1 MSSFRSKENDVARI
15 STTVYVTNFPDESSA
30 KELFHACNVY
40 GPRFVD
46 DVIAQIKDKKMV
58 QCYKDGTSFAKVVS
72 GIGAN
77 AGVCV
82 ENYPALVL
90 DDECL
95 MTNQFSNSLFGRV
108 KEFASLAN
116 IKLSLE
122 NEGFAD
128 ICIKYLGE
136 FWISL
141 KFASPEACKKFRNN
155 LWTENTFKR
164 IASRWGVLISVDDEE
179 ESCFHSKRL
188 CVHTSNSRS
197 ISEDFK
203 IIFRGKVH
211 WIRAKET
218 PGWVPDFANAIGDD
232 ESDDDISNDNGDKN
246 HSPNIF
252 GDEEEVKDDQEHQFK
267 EDPNEDDIVE
277 EGEIKIAEEKSV
289 DPFGIYTILNN
300 NIKNTKG
307 TGISSSYSH
316 PPGFSHVKVQED
328 LQETNNI
335 NAQGKE
341 DATGSINN
349 NKGHD
354 NQNYQ
359 HEACDSVSSGH
370 FKKSEAPKTGGSI
383 LQLLDDV
390 VKVGQV
396 MGYKMDGCLGKKA
409 KKEWVKDLCN
419 KNKAS
424 GVKLMLVSVYAPHVS
439 KEKHLLWD
447 YLESEIKRWEGE
459 VIIMGDFN
467 EVRYKCERF
476 GSVFNAF
483 DANVFNSF
491 IVDSGLVEVVLGGNK
506 FTWCHKSGSKMSK
519 LDRFLVSENLM
530 NAYPNINAI
539 TMP

>member
-40 GPRFVD
+40 GHVVDSFIPNKRAKNGKKFGFIRFINVFSEERLINNLCTVWMGRHKLSANISRFQRNNIINGKKVD
-46 DVIAQIKDKKMV
+46 DSKFNMSRNSFVPSKGTGV
-58 QCYKDGTSFAKVVS
+58 TKDGTSFAKVVS

-155 LWTENTFKR
+155 VSVGSWFSVLKEADIDFQCDKRIAWVETEGVPFKLWTENTFKR

-396 MGYKMDGCLGKKA
+396 MGYKMDGCM
-409 KKEWVKDLCN
+409 
-419 KNKAS
+419 KNMA
-424 GVKLMLVSVYAPHVS
+424 
-439 KEKHLLWD
+439 EII
-447 YLESEIKRWEGE
+447 ESQGAEE
-459 VIIMGDFN
+459 VF
-467 EVRYKCERF
+467 R
-476 GSVFNAF
+476 
-483 DANVFNSF
+483 
-491 IVDSGLVEVVLGGNK
+491 
-506 FTWCHKSGSKMSK
+506 
-519 LDRFLVSENLM
+519 
-530 NAYPNINAI
+530 
-539 TMP
+539 